1 MRSIASSSSSFW
13 IPGRIMRLPPPRAT
27 ISICAVTAL
36 AFAIAATGSLG
47 PQVAAVAGFIPA
59 RLSGG
64 LAVPGAAPVWL
75 TPLTATLVHA
85 NVMHLG
91 FNLLMLG
98 FCGRFLEA
106 SIGSAATVLLYLVG
120 AYAAAAA
127 QYLFDPASAAPM
139 IGASG
144 AASALVGAY
153 ALLYGKR
160 RVKGWGPRSGLAIHV
175 VWLAVAWIALQAMVG
190 LASGGMP
197 GVPTG
202 PQIAVAA
209 HVGGFLAGLVLARP
223 LLLFRYRGA

>member
-1 MRSIASSSSSFW
+1 
-13 IPGRIMRLPPPRAT
+13 MRLPPARAT
-27 ISICAVTAL
+27 ISICAITAL
-36 AFAIAATGSLG
+36 AWGLAASGGLG
-47 PQVAAVAGFIPA
+47 PRVAAIAGFIPA
-59 RLSGG
+59 RLSSG
-64 LAVPGAAPVWL
+64 LVVPGAAPFWL

-85 NVMHLG
+85 NLMHLG

-106 SIGSAATVLLYLVG
+106 SIGGAATVLLYLVG

-127 QYLFDPASAAPM
+127 QYLLDPAAAAPM

-153 ALLYGKR
+153 ALLYGRR
-160 RVKGWGPRSGLAIHV
+160 RVKAWGPRSSRALHV
-175 VWLAVAWIALQAMVG
+175 LWLAVAWIALQALVG

-197 GVPTG
+197 GVPAG
-202 PQIAVAA
+202 AGIAVAA

>member
-1 MRSIASSSSSFW
+1 
-13 IPGRIMRLPPPRAT
+13 MRLPPARAT

-36 AFAIAATGSLG
+36 AWGIAASGGLG
-47 PQVAAVAGFIPA
+47 AQVATVAGFIPA
-59 RLSGG
+59 RISAG
-64 LAVPGAAPVWL
+64 LAVPGAAPLWV

-85 NVMHLG
+85 NLMHLG

-106 SIGSAATVLLYLVG
+106 SIGSVATVLLYLVG

-127 QYLFDPASAAPM
+127 QYLFDPASTAPV

-160 RVKGWGPRSGLAIHV
+160 RVKAWGPRSGLALHV
-175 VWLAVAWIALQAMVG
+175 LWLAVAWIGLQAMVG

-197 GVPTG
+197 GMPAG
-202 PQIAVAA
+202 SQIAVAA